1 MKPILTSLILLLTAG
16 LFPQAAATQ
25 ELSKELRSQIGDFLN
40 ETARKE
46 ISVGKIHIDSVNTEG
61 NDLILFTNIN
71 CSYIPFRTDNVS
83 KIYQGL
89 KALLPP
95 ELTKHKLQIR
105 TDHHAIEELIPLALR
120 NTKGRKIP
128 TFSYKADIPLD
139 YPRLSVS
146 LYPHKR
152 IAKPSHCSM
161 AKSRLLLRIQIDS
174 LGMATCTN
182 LSDCRGPL
190 YSELC
195 TSISCS
201 NARKCQV
208 QQYFFLEKET
218 HKLLKSLSTTID
230 AETDIRFIQN

>member
-61 NDLILFTNIN
+61 NDLILFANIN

-83 KIYQGL
+83 KIYQGI

-95 ELTKHKLQIR
+95 ELAKRKLQIR

-120 NTKGRKIP
+120 NTRGRKFRHSA
-128 TFSYKADIPLD
+128 TK
-139 YPRLSVS
+139 
-146 LYPHKR
+146 
-152 IAKPSHCSM
+152 
-161 AKSRLLLRIQIDS
+161 QIH
-174 LGMATCTN
+174 L
-182 LSDCRGPL
+182 
-190 YSELC
+190 
-195 TSISCS
+195 
-201 NARKCQV
+201 
-208 QQYFFLEKET
+208 
-218 HKLLKSLSTTID
+218 
-230 AETDIRFIQN
+230 

>member
-61 NDLILFTNIN
+61 NDLILFANIN

-83 KIYQGL
+83 KIYQGI

-95 ELTKHKLQIR
+95 ELAKRKLQIR

-120 NTKGRKIP
+120 NTKERKIP
-128 TFSYKADIPLD
+128 TFSYKADIPLIT
-139 YPRLSVS
+139 RLSVPYTPTNG
-146 LYPHKR
+146 LQNRH
-152 IAKPSHCSM
+152 IALWQSHGF
-161 AKSRLLLRIQIDS
+161 LLRIQIGS

-201 NARKCQV
+201 NARKCRCN
-208 QQYFFLEKET
+208 
-218 HKLLKSLSTTID
+218 STSSSRKRPT
-230 AETDIRFIQN
+230 NC

>member
-61 NDLILFTNIN
+61 NDLILFANIN

-83 KIYQGL
+83 KIYQGI

-95 ELTKHKLQIR
+95 ELAKRKLQIR

-120 NTKGRKIP
+120 NTRGRKIP
-128 TFSYKADIPLD
+128 TFSYKADTPLIT
-139 YPRLSVS
+139 RLSVPYTPTNG
-146 LYPHKR
+146 LQNRH
-152 IAKPSHCSM
+152 IALWQSHGFYYESKLTDR
-161 AKSRLLLRIQIDS
+161 KS
-174 LGMATCTN
+174 
-182 LSDCRGPL
+182 
-190 YSELC
+190 
-195 TSISCS
+195 
-201 NARKCQV
+201 V
-208 QQYFFLEKET
+208 V
-218 HKLLKSLSTTID
+218 
-230 AETDIRFIQN
+230 

>member
-16 LFPQAAATQ
+16 LFPQAATTQ

-40 ETARKE
+40 GTARKE

-61 NDLILFTNIN
+61 NDLILFANIN

-83 KIYQGL
+83 KIYQGI

-95 ELTKHKLQIR
+95 ELAKRKLQIR

-128 TFSYKADIPLD
+128 TFSYKADI
-139 YPRLSVS
+139 
-146 LYPHKR
+146 
-152 IAKPSHCSM
+152 PSHCSM

-201 NARKCQV
+201 NARKCRCN
-208 QQYFFLEKET
+208 
-218 HKLLKSLSTTID
+218 STSSSRKRPT
-230 AETDIRFIQN
+230 NC